1 MKCILTLSLIFFHLV
16 ASAQKHDN
24 IWLPGGGKVSI
35 WHFSNGDYQ
44 NGGTLMD
51 FSEFPPKSTLVG
63 FPLLMYAQ
71 SAISDREGNLV
82 AYTNGC
88 HVANKNHEIMDNG
101 DTINPGLYQG
111 TTQCLLYYPTY
122 QGTIFI
128 PDPGNEN
135 RYYLFHMALDYSS
148 ANPYFAGQRYYY
160 SLIDASENGGLGRVV
175 DKNHLILADSAV
187 GVYVSA
193 VKHANG
199 RDWWVVSPHLV
210 SNKYFIFLVTP
221 EGVMPP
227 IEQVIGDSLPGPC
240 CGMTVFSPNGEKY
253 FRSTTPSGLQMLD
266 FDRCTGVFSNPVFIP
281 RDSFPSSGPA
291 GLSVSNDNR
300 FLYVSTNRFVLQYD
314 LLVSDIESSGVQLAE
329 IDWVEDPEIGSFH
342 HSRLAPDGK
351 IYMVSLNYVPDM
363 PVIHF
368 PERPGLACKVEQ
380 HGYKL
385 PVIFG
390 NDFIFNFPHYRLG
403 PVDGSVCDTLG
414 LDNFPLANFRWDFE
428 DTLSPLQIAF
438 SEVCSYEPTAWHWD
452 FGDSKTSNERY
463 PVHTYDSSGVYNVCL
478 TASNANGSDTL
489 CKKLYLGV
497 SALENPLLHTVI
509 EVFPNPFLEVLRV
522 SMGANLS
529 RPKFRLYDQYGLLL
543 REEVIGLGINEIQT
557 ATLPQGLYF
566 WELLSDGAQAKSG
579 KVVKVY

>member
-16 ASAQKHDN
+16 ALAQKHDN

-522 SMGANLS
+522 SIGANLS
-529 RPKFRLYDQYGLLL
+529 RPKFRLYDQYGRVL
-543 REEVIGLGINEIQT
+543 REAVIGLGINEIQT

-579 KVVKVY
+579 KVVKVD